1 MPSRASVTS
10 ILDREL
16 SSQAAGNDP
25 LNPAPLSGAMLTKM
39 HAYWR
44 AANYLSV
51 AQIYLQDNPLLDLS
65 LRLDCEVRFGHFNC
79 LLGRLGDLVIS
90 GICRCNG
97 RLEEV
102 NETFGAR
109 WRVFGHQVER

>member
-25 LNPAPLSGAMLTKM
+25 LNPAPLSGAMLNKM

-65 LRLDCEVRFGHFNC
+65 LRLEHIKPR
-79 LLGRLGDLVIS
+79 LLGRNS
-90 GICRCNG
+90 TPCSPPTR
-97 RLEEV
+97 R
-102 NETFGAR
+102 
-109 WRVFGHQVER
+109 